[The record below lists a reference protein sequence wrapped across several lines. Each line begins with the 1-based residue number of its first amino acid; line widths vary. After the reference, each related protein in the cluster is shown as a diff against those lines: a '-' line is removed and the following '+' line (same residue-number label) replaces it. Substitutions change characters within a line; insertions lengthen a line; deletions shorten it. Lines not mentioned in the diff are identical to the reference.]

1 MDKKRNYRGRGHLDQ
16 DVPSMNGNRRPP
28 GPKGLPFLGMA
39 LEIRK
44 DPLGTLQR
52 MAREYGDI
60 VGFTALGMQ
69 RVLLSRPEYVQQL
82 LVLDHAKY
90 HKSPLTKTVVG
101 PLLGQGLLISEGDFW
116 RRQRRLAQPAF
127 HRARTNAYSPV
138 MVECALEHARQWRGG
153 ETRNIAEEM
162 MKVTLEV
169 AVRTLFGT
177 SLASDS
183 ENIGRATTFL
193 MRYHLWRAR
202 SPWRLPEF
210 LPTPANR
217 RARRERSLLD
227 SMVYRIIAERK
238 KDAETRNDLL
248 TMLMAAMHEDGT
260 QMTEQQLR
268 DETMTLFLAGHE
280 TTALSLSWT
289 WYLLSENPAA
299 EARLHEELHGVLGGR
314 PAEVSDLEKLPY
326 LNAVVNEGL
335 RLYPPAHMMART
347 NVEPV
352 RFGDYKIPPGPTIL
366 ASQWIMQRD
375 ARFFDQPEKFL
386 PERWLDGLMERL
398 PAGVYFPFGDGP
410 RRCIGQGFAILETAL
425 VIAALAQ
432 KFQFRL
438 APGHPVVPEPLVTLR
453 PKYGL
458 KMEIQA
464 R

>member
-1 MDKKRNYRGRGHLDQ
+1 MDEVGGRKTMR
-16 DVPSMNGNRRPP
+16 MNGNRKLP
-28 GPKGLPFLGMA
+28 GPNGLPFLGMA

-60 VGFTALGMQ
+60 VGFQALGMP

-82 LVLDHAKY
+82 LVLDHAKL
-90 HKSPLTKTVVG
+90 HKSPLTKMAVG

-138 MVECALEHARQWRGG
+138 MVECALEHAKQWCGG

-193 MRYHLWRAR
+193 MRYHLSRAR
-202 SPWRLPEF
+202 TPWRVPAF
-210 LPTPANR
+210 LPTAANR
-217 RARRERSLLD
+217 RAERERRLLD
-227 SMVYRIIAERK
+227 SMVYRIISERK
-238 KDAETRNDLL
+238 KETQPRNDLL
-248 TMLMAAMHEDGT
+248 TLLMAAMHEDGT
-260 QMTEQQLR
+260 QMTESQLR
-268 DETMTLFLAGHE
+268 DEIMTLFLAGHE

-289 WYLLSENPAA
+289 WYLLGENPAA
-299 EARLHEELHGVLGGR
+299 EARLHEELHTVLGGR
-314 PAEVSDLEKLPY
+314 PADVGDLEKLPY

-352 RFGDYKIPPGPTIL
+352 RFGEYEIPPGRTIL
-366 ASQWIMQRD
+366 ASQWILQRD
-375 ARFFDQPEKFL
+375 VRFFEEPEKFV

-410 RRCIGQGFAILETAL
+410 RRCIGQGFALLETAL
-425 VIAALAQ
+425 VIAAIAQ
-432 KFQFRL
+432 KFQFHL
-438 APGHPVVPEPLVTLR
+438 VPGHPVVPEPLVTLR
-453 PKYGL
+453 PKYGIRMRIM
-458 KMEIQA
+458 KRAASDE
-464 R
+464 

>member
-1 MDKKRNYRGRGHLDQ
+1 MDELAHAKTTTVNGRRQ
-16 DVPSMNGNRRPP
+16 PP
-28 GPKGLPFLGMA
+28 GPKGLPFLGIA

-44 DPLGTLQR
+44 DPLGTLR
-52 MAREYGDI
+52 RIAREYGDI
-60 VGFTALGMQ
+60 VGFQALGMP

-82 LVLDHAKY
+82 LVLDHAKF
-90 HKSPLTKTVVG
+90 HKSPLTKMAVG
-101 PLLGQGLLISEGDFW
+101 PLLGQGLLVSEGDFW
-116 RRQRRLAQPAF
+116 RQQRRLAQPAF

-138 MVECALEHARQWRGG
+138 MVECALEHAKQWHGG

-183 ENIGRATTFL
+183 EHIGRAMTYL
-193 MRYHLWRAR
+193 MRYHLRRAR
-202 SPWRLPEF
+202 TPWRTPAF
-210 LPTPANR
+210 LPTPAKR
-217 RARRERSLLD
+217 RAKRDRQFMD
-227 SMVYRIIAERK
+227 SMVYRIISERR
-238 KDAETRNDLL
+238 KDAGSHNDLL
-248 TMLMAAMHEDGT
+248 TLLMAAMHEDGT

-289 WYLLSENPAA
+289 WYLLGENPEA
-299 EARLHEELHGVLGGR
+299 EARLHEELHDVLGGR
-314 PAEVSDLEKLPY
+314 PADVSDLEKLPY

-335 RLYPPAHMMART
+335 RLYPPAYMMART

-352 RFGDYKIPPGPTIL
+352 RFGEYEIPSGRTIL
-366 ASQWIMQRD
+366 ASQWVMQRD
-375 ARFFDQPEKFL
+375 ARFFDQPERFL

-398 PAGVYFPFGDGP
+398 SAGVYFPFGDGP
-410 RRCIGQGFAILETAL
+410 RRCIGQGFALLETAL

-438 APGHPVVPEPLVTLR
+438 VPGHPIVPEPLVTLR
-453 PKYGL
+453 PKYG
-458 KMEIQA
+458 IQMKIQT